1 MYMPYECIPVPCGH
15 SIFHYEADSNIEPAT
30 TPVEVSPEEIRDQVV
45 DDENVTVVPSP
56 MTAAVDRLLK
66 TMTGMDACPS
76 EVLLRKSLKKM
87 NAPKYRSLNGISNLP
102 ENVFESILTL
112 MPIKDALRTSVLLK
126 KWRYSWRSMPKLVF
140 TSNMVKVPSDCGCG
154 QLKKY
159 KLVNAIF
166 HVLLLH
172 NGPSIL
178 EFDFSNNELQMD
190 SEFDQILSHLSKGN
204 NVKEL
209 ALISFYHLPISFYS
223 LQGLE
228 RIHLENCD
236 FEPILTFNGFSRLRK
251 MVFINVGI
259 SARMLQHFLSNCP
272 LLEEVILRDYGGLDF
287 AGEIKFTFVE
297 FLQCVPL
304 IKTLE
309 ISQYPMK
316 VLLAGAMPHELPTSL
331 DHLKHL
337 QLDMCIMEQDEISS
351 ALCMIRSSPV
361 LEKMVLLM
369 YNKKLPVRQI
379 PNNFLDL
386 ENYSDL
392 KLGHLETLE
401 IEMSRKSPLVMD
413 FVKLV
418 MAKAPVLKKV
428 RIQLRGGVSV
438 DDELKMLRGLIR
450 LPFRRASPYAKFIVE
465 RYKASE

>member
-1 MYMPYECIPVPCGH
+1 
-15 SIFHYEADSNIEPAT
+15 
-30 TPVEVSPEEIRDQVV
+30 
-45 DDENVTVVPSP
+45 
-56 MTAAVDRLLK
+56 
-66 TMTGMDACPS
+66 
-76 EVLLRKSLKKM
+76 
-87 NAPKYRSLNGISNLP
+87 
-102 ENVFESILTL
+102 
-112 MPIKDALRTSVLLK
+112 
-126 KWRYSWRSMPKLVF
+126 MPKLVF

-272 LLEEVILRDYGGLDF
+272 LLVEVILRDYGGLDF

-316 VLLAGAMPHELPTSL
+316 LLAGAMPHELPTSL

-369 YNKKLPVRQI
+369 YNKKLPVRRT

-392 KLGHLETLE
+392 KLDHLETLE

-438 DDELKMLRGLIR
+438 DDELKMLRGLIL